1 MTEQL
6 NWTEQTEEN
15 LPLYFIPSQRK
26 VYKGVKEKEKL
37 ILIFTVVIVTSL
49 IGNNTQTCGIRSQIK
64 RSDME
69 SSFAGGTFKMGGTV
83 SISDP

>member
-15 LPLYFIPSQRK
+15 LPLHFIPSQRK

-49 IGNNTQTCGIRSQIK
+49 IGHCGIRSQIK

-69 SSFAGGTFKMGGTV
+69 SSFAGGTFKMGRTV